1 MKDKPTYQ
9 DLLDANMRLSEE
21 NRKLLEEVKRLKD
34 LFVIKENAVPQS
46 IHYLSLD
53 AKVALFKSLFKGRED
68 VFARRWYSKTNGK
81 SGYQPVCLNEWNR
94 QLCDK
99 RKYKCAECPNRQ
111 LKALGYDDVYR
122 HLEGRDADGCD
133 VIGVYAI
140 LADNTCNFLCA
151 DFDDKSCGNGYQND
165 VLAYVSVCEEWK
177 ISCSI
182 ERSRSGN
189 GAHVWIFFENPLE
202 AAKARKLGNAL
213 LTRAMARDGRMTF
226 KSYDR
231 LFPNQDRLSG
241 GGFGNLVALPLQGRA
256 RKKGNSAF
264 VDGAFVAYKDQWAYL
279 SGVRKVSGGVV
290 DELLAKHGLTS
301 EFGELST
308 TSEEKPWNTPS
319 LQNIVKEDFPEE
331 VSMVM
336 SNMLYLPLKEL
347 SAKVVNHLKRI
358 ASFKNPEFYSRQG
371 MRLSTYNVP
380 RIISCAEIQDK
391 YLALPRGCKDSV
403 IELLDRNGV
412 SYRVDDKTQHGTPV
426 SARFKGTLRED
437 QEEAV
442 KSLVAHKNGVLN
454 GTTAFGKTVA
464 AIGLIAG
471 HQVNTLILVHTKTL
485 LDQWKSRLE
494 EFLDIDYIEETTSHK
509 RGRKKMFSPF
519 GTLDSKGNSLHGMID
534 VALMQSCIE
543 EDGVKSFVRDY
554 GMIIVDECHHVSA
567 VTFERILKFA
577 NACNVYGLT
586 ATPIRKDGHQPIIF
600 MQCGPIR
607 YSADAEM
614 QMTSQTFDRLLVSRF
629 TSYRELTDDKR
640 PYTQTMQSMS
650 NDEQRN
656 NLIVGDV
663 CRALGEGRSPV
674 VLTSFTSHV
683 SLLAKL
689 LSSYCLN
696 VVTLVGSESVK
707 EKRTKMEQLQNI
719 SATEPLVII
728 ATGRYVGEGF
738 DYPRLDTLFLALP
751 VSWKGI
757 VAQYAGRLH
766 REYPG
771 KKDVQV
777 YDYIDIHVPLCDKM
791 YKRRLK
797 GYAAIGYSLMVSNP
811 SKCLQT
817 GKNVIFTGKD
827 FQREYLTDLSQ
838 ARQSVIIASPKLWLS
853 KRSQILEMLKELIT
867 RGVEVAVFVKHRS
880 DKDAL
885 LLSIGAKVIVKEG
898 LSMHTTII
906 NKSLVWY
913 GSVNYLG
920 YNTGDDNAIKLI
932 DLSMA
937 EEMIGLLYD

>member
-1 MKDKPTYQ
+1 VKDKPTYQ

-21 NRKLLEEVKRLKD
+21 NRKLREEVKRLKD

-46 IHYLSLD
+46 IHYLSLNT
-53 AKVALFKSLFKGRED
+53 KVALFKSLFKGRED

-122 HLEGRDADGCD
+122 HLEGRA
-133 VIGVYAI
+133 
-140 LADNTCNFLCA
+140 
-151 DFDDKSCGNGYQND
+151 
-165 VLAYVSVCEEWK
+165 
-177 ISCSI
+177 
-182 ERSRSGN
+182 
-189 GAHVWIFFENPLE
+189 
-202 AAKARKLGNAL
+202 
-213 LTRAMARDGRMTF
+213 
-226 KSYDR
+226 
-231 LFPNQDRLSG
+231 
-241 GGFGNLVALPLQGRA
+241 
-256 RKKGNSAF
+256 
-264 VDGAFVAYKDQWAYL
+264 
-279 SGVRKVSGGVV
+279 
-290 DELLAKHGLTS
+290 
-301 EFGELST
+301 
-308 TSEEKPWNTPS
+308 WNTPS

-777 YDYIDIHVPLCDKM
+777 YDYIDIHVPLCYGM
-791 YKRRLK
+791 
-797 GYAAIGYSLMVSNP
+797 
-811 SKCLQT
+811 
-817 GKNVIFTGKD
+817 
-827 FQREYLTDLSQ
+827 
-838 ARQSVIIASPKLWLS
+838 
-853 KRSQILEMLKELIT
+853 
-867 RGVEVAVFVKHRS
+867 EV
-880 DKDAL
+880 
-885 LLSIGAKVIVKEG
+885 
-898 LSMHTTII
+898 
-906 NKSLVWY
+906 
-913 GSVNYLG
+913 
-920 YNTGDDNAIKLI
+920 
-932 DLSMA
+932 
-937 EEMIGLLYD
+937 